1 MNWTDV
7 FWVRDDPNP
16 DFSNEEERAERAER
30 LLDTVPEL
38 TAMDPIEG
46 VVEACR
52 RVGFRP
58 FDCETLRLLARRTGN
73 FPLSI
78 ERREGPPR
86 YEMETG
92 WAQDALRS
100 SQEENP
106 DFWED
111 DALVQEAAR
120 QAPCVWAKVKAELDR
135 EARRVERALSR
146 SRP

>member
-7 FWVRDDPNP
+7 FWTLDDPNP
-16 DFSNEEERAERAER
+16 DFSNEEERAQRAER
-30 LLDTVPEL
+30 LLDTVQEL
-38 TAMDPIEG
+38 MTMDPIKA

-58 FDCETLRLLARRTGN
+58 FDSETLRLLARRTGN
-73 FPLSI
+73 FPLWI

-92 WAQDALRS
+92 WASDALRTS
-100 SQEENP
+100 HEENP

-111 DALVQEAAR
+111 EVLVQEAAR
-120 QAPCVWAKVKAELDR
+120 QAPREWSKVQARIGR
-135 EARRVERALSR
+135 EVRRIRRAFARSH
-146 SRP
+146 P